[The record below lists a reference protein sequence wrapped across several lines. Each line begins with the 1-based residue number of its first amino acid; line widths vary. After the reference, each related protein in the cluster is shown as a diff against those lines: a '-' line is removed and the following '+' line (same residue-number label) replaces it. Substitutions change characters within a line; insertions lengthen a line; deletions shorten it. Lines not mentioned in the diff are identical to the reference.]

1 MIEGNQHSRTL
12 QLKDGRKL
20 GYAEFGTPSGEPV
33 FMFHGFP
40 GSRLDAAMGESV
52 GASQDVRLIAIDRPG
67 FGLSDFKPH
76 RTIADWP
83 ADVVELAD
91 ALGIDRFCAM
101 GISGGG
107 PYAAACARFIPDRL
121 NSVAIVAGVGPF
133 QAPGAKQGM
142 MLANRILFSVS
153 AYVPRFVGYVM
164 TKMLKRMLRDPEEF
178 VRRMGSALPEVDR
191 VVMARPDIRD
201 AFIASAQESIRQGS
215 RGVSQESAL
224 FARPWGFHLSDIEME
239 VLLFQ
244 GELDVNVPPVMGRYQ
259 ASQIPNCI
267 ARYFP
272 NDGHLSLAVE
282 RQPEILESL
291 VGQ

>member
-33 FMFHGFP
+33 FVFHGFP
-40 GSRLDAAMGESV
+40 GSRLDAAMEGSIR
-52 GASQDVRLIAIDRPG
+52 ASCEARLIAIDRPG
-67 FGLSDFKPH
+67 FGLSNFKPH
-76 RTIADWP
+76 RTMADWP

-91 ALGIDRFCAM
+91 ALGLGRFSAM

-121 NSVAIVAGVGPF
+121 KSVAIVAGVGPF
-133 QAPGAKQGM
+133 QAPGVKEGM
-142 MLANRILFSVS
+142 MLANRLLFSIS
-153 AYVPRFVGYVM
+153 AYVPWFVGFIM
-164 TKMLKRMLRDPEEF
+164 TKMLKRMLRNPEEF
-178 VRRMGSALPEVDR
+178 ARRMGSALPEVDR
-191 VVMARPDIRD
+191 VVMTRPDIRD
-201 AFIASAQESIRQGS
+201 ALIASLQEAMRQGS
-215 RGVSQESAL
+215 RGISQESAL
-224 FARPWGFHLSDIEME
+224 FARPWGFDLCDIKME

-272 NDGHLSLAVE
+272 DDGHLSLAVE

-291 VGQ
+291 IGR